1 MNVDVIIVGAGPTGL
16 MLATEL
22 GLAGV
27 SAVVMERL
35 PSRSGQSK
43 ALGLQPRTAEVL
55 ELRGLLDPLMDQA
68 VQLVAGGH
76 FAGLRLDFGAWDTRH
91 PYMVGIPQT
100 RVEALLEARA
110 AELGVKVLRGL
121 ELTALTQ
128 DGDGVSATAGPLRL
142 HGRYLVGGDGARSAV
157 RELSGIGFPGLDGR
171 LRMAVADLTLT
182 GSATTSWS
190 LPDMTPSATG
200 KGYLAP
206 LGNGL
211 HRFLFY
217 GPEQQGLP
225 RDAPITPEEVGRAL
239 AASFG
244 PEVSL
249 TGIRWASR
257 FTDASRQVTHYRH
270 GRVLLAGDAAHIHS
284 PMGGQ
289 GLNLGLQDAF
299 NLGWKLAAEV
309 NGWAAD
315 GLLDTY
321 HVERH
326 PVAARVL
333 ANTRAQAVLL
343 VPDEENLALRGIV
356 EELLR
361 VPEANKVVA
370 GMISGLDI
378 RHPLPGEPH
387 PLVGGLMPGLDL
399 RAGRAV
405 LLAAT
410 DRLRTAVAP
419 WSDRVGYVGTAR
431 ELGVEAVLV
440 RPDGYVC
447 WAGSDAGSL
456 TAALSQWAGRQKA

>member
-1 MNVDVIIVGAGPTGL
+1 MNIDVIIVGAGPTGL
-16 MLATEL
+16 MLAAEL

-27 SAVVMERL
+27 SAAVVERL
-35 PSRSGQSK
+35 PARSGQSK
-43 ALGLQPRTAEVL
+43 ALGLQPRTAEAL
-55 ELRGLLDPLMDQA
+55 ELRGLLDPLMDRAIQR
-68 VQLVAGGH
+68 VPGGH
-76 FAGLRLDFGAWDTRH
+76 FAGLRLDFNAWDTRH
-91 PYMVGIPQT
+91 PYMIGIPQT

-110 AELGVKVLRGL
+110 TELGAKILRGH
-121 ELTALTQ
+121 ELTALAQ
-128 DGDGVSATAGPLRL
+128 DDDGVTATAGPVRLR
-142 HGRYLVGGDGARSAV
+142 GRYLVGCDGGRSAV
-157 RELSGIGFPGLDGR
+157 RELLGIGFPGLDGR

-182 GSATTSWS
+182 GPAPTSWS
-190 LPDMTPSATG
+190 LPIMTPSATG

-206 LGNGL
+206 LGDGV

-217 GPEQQGLP
+217 GPEQQSLS
-225 RDAPITPEEVGRAL
+225 RDAPITHEEVGRAL
-239 AASFG
+239 ANSFG
-244 PEVSL
+244 PEVTL

-321 HVERH
+321 QDERH

-343 VPDEENLALRGIV
+343 VPHEENLALRDIV

-378 RHPLPGEPH
+378 RYPLPGEPH
-387 PLVGGLMPGLDL
+387 PLAGRHLPGLDL
-399 RAGRAV
+399 RDGRAV
-405 LLAAT
+405 LLTTT
-410 DRLRTAVAP
+410 DRLRTAAAP
-419 WSDRVGYVGTAR
+419 WSDRVGYAGTTR

-456 TAALSQWAGRQKA
+456 AAALSRWAGRRKA